1 MCGSYLLEGDTGSGL
16 LLPPGTL
23 ELSAILGGDGGAE
36 EERGLAMA
44 MLLGRFFRIEAGIG
58 GTGGMEEERRE
69 ERRGWEGG
77 WEEEGT
83 EGTEGTEIFV
93 LRWANAL
100 RLSCE
105 GAGNW
110 SRDCALL
117 SATLVEGKPT
127 LGLVDLAGTGTGT
140 AVTVTSERGDA
151 SGLHMSGSSKC
162 TRWERVLRRERD
174 EFAEEDGVSG
184 RPVRPRGPSESVSIR
199 TSSQ

>member
-1 MCGSYLLEGDTGSGL
+1 
-16 LLPPGTL
+16 
-23 ELSAILGGDGGAE
+23 
-36 EERGLAMA
+36 
-44 MLLGRFFRIEAGIG
+44 
-58 GTGGMEEERRE
+58 MEEERME
-69 ERRGWEGG
+69 ERRGR
-77 WEEEGT
+77 EEEGT
-83 EGTEGTEIFV
+83 EGAEETEGTGRAEGAETFA

-110 SRDCALL
+110 SRDCTLL
-117 SATLVEGKPT
+117 PATLVEGKPT
-127 LGLVDLAGTGTGT
+127 LGLVDLAGTDTGTG
-140 AVTVTSERGDA
+140 VTVTSERGDA

-174 EFAEEDGVSG
+174 EFAEEEGVSG